1 MWERRSRILF
11 LLSLCTSMCLLAQ
24 MGLYVVQ
31 GITGQPVG
39 YNFFLHCTA
48 LAESLGLAWV
58 VYVLDG
64 VVVFTMLLLFWGA
77 AKQIYFSLR
86 AKGRLS
92 RLHDAELT
100 ALLTERYGLG
110 PGELQ
115 VIDHPDAIALTMG
128 LLRPKIVLSTGL
140 LQMLE
145 PGELEA
151 IVYHEQFHLQH
162 RDPLKTM
169 LMTGCADVL
178 WYIPILKWN
187 SKQYSAARE
196 VLADAAAIRKTGEPV
211 HLGSA
216 LLKLLKR
223 KQVHSYAFAYAS
235 FAETSINY
243 RIQQLIDPQ
252 AVQALSFPLKR
263 MMISLKVAA
272 VLSAMFLIEF
282 LYL

>member
-1 MWERRSRILF
+1 
-11 LLSLCTSMCLLAQ
+11 MCLLTQ

-31 GITGQPVG
+31 GITGKSVG
-39 YNFFLHCTA
+39 YNLFLHCTA
-48 LAESLGLAWV
+48 LAASLGLAWV

-77 AKQIYFSLR
+77 AKQIFYSLR
-86 AKGRLS
+86 ASGKLE
-92 RLHDAELT
+92 RLHHEELT
-100 ALLTERYGLG
+100 ALLAERYGLG

-115 VIDHPDAIALTMG
+115 VVEHPDAIALTMG
-128 LLRPKIVLSTGL
+128 LLRPRIVLSTGL

-151 IVYHEQFHLQH
+151 IVYHEQFHMKH

-169 LMTGCADVL
+169 LMTGCADIL
-178 WYIPILKWN
+178 WYIPILRWN
-187 SKQYSAARE
+187 ARQYSAARE
-196 VLADAAAIRKTGEPV
+196 VLADASAVRKTGEPV

-243 RIQQLIDPQ
+243 RIQQLIDPE

-263 MMISLKVAA
+263 MMISLKVTAA
-272 VLSAMFLIEF
+272 LTAMFLFEF